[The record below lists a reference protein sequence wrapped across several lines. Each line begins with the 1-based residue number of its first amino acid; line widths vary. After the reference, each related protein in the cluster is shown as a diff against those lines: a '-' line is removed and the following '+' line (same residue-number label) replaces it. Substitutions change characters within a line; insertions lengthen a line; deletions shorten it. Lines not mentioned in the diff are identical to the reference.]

1 MQSAMRLSRSYY
13 CILTRIPWSKDHSI
27 YSNISTY
34 NQVVKFRDEFDIK
47 SAFGKRVTIT
57 SAIPYV
63 NGVKHLGNLAGSM
76 LPADIFH
83 RFLDLFGVE
92 NIFICGTDDHGTPTE
107 ISAAADGTPVREYVA
122 KYYNIQKEIYR
133 KWNFDFTYFGQSSHS
148 TNHEITKDLF
158 LSIYNNGFIEKGAV
172 TMPYCN
178 NCTRFLPD
186 RYVFGTC
193 PYCGYDGARGDQ
205 CEKCGRLLDP
215 AELKDI
221 KCNLCKK
228 GDIVFS
234 EQ

>member
-92 NIFICGTDDHGTPTE
+92 NIFICGTDEHGAATE
-107 ISAAADGTPVREYVA
+107 IAALEENLGAKEYSD
-122 KYYNIQKEIYR
+122 KYYEIQKNIYR
-133 KWNFDFTYFGQSSHS
+133 KWNFDFTFFGRTSSETHHK
-148 TNHEITKDLF
+148 T
-158 LSIYNNGFIEKGAV
+158 
-172 TMPYCN
+172 
-178 NCTRFLPD
+178 
-186 RYVFGTC
+186 
-193 PYCGYDGARGDQ
+193 
-205 CEKCGRLLDP
+205 
-215 AELKDI
+215 
-221 KCNLCKK
+221 
-228 GDIVFS
+228 
-234 EQ
+234 

>member
-92 NIFICGTDDHGTPTE
+92 NIFICGTDDHGTAVE
-107 ISAAADGTPVREYVA
+107 IAAQQEGLTPQEFA
-122 KYYNIQKEIYR
+122 QKYYAIQKEIY
-133 KWNFDFTYFGQSSHS
+133 KQWHFDFTHFGFSSSPTH
-148 TNHEITKDLF
+148 HEIVKQMFIAIHKNGYIKKQELIEPF
-158 LSIYNNGFIEKGAV
+158 CLS
-172 TMPYCN
+172 C
-178 NCTRFLPD
+178 RRSLPD
-186 RYVFGTC
+186 
-193 PYCGYDGARGDQ
+193 
-205 CEKCGRLLDP
+205 
-215 AELKDI
+215 
-221 KCNLCKK
+221 
-228 GDIVFS
+228 
-234 EQ
+234 

>member
-83 RFLDLFGVE
+83 RFLDLFGVD
-92 NIFICGTDDHGTPTE
+92 NIFICGTDEHGTAVE
-107 ISAAADGTPVREYVA
+107 LAALEEGLSPEKYSE
-122 KYYNIQKEIYR
+122 KYYGIQKKIYE
-133 KWNFDFTYFGQSSHS
+133 KWNFDFTYFGRSSAKS
-148 TNHEITKDLF
+148 NHEITQELF
-158 LSIYNNGFIEKGAV
+158 LSSHENG
-172 TMPYCN
+172 Y
-178 NCTRFLPD
+178 
-186 RYVFGTC
+186 
-193 PYCGYDGARGDQ
+193 
-205 CEKCGRLLDP
+205 
-215 AELKDI
+215 I
-221 KCNLCKK
+221 K
-228 GDIVFS
+228 
-234 EQ
+234 